1 MLILLEHTYSI
12 FILCKDEKSIKSIE
26 SSRPSKK
33 VTKFVNSNRI
43 CEVEALYFLCPK
55 NYTNYTN
62 FAL

>member
-1 MLILLEHTYSI
+1 MKKVLSPCQ
-12 FILCKDEKSIKSIE
+12 FVKSIE
-26 SSRPSKK
+26 SSRPPKK
-33 VTKFVNSNRI
+33 VSKFVNSNRI